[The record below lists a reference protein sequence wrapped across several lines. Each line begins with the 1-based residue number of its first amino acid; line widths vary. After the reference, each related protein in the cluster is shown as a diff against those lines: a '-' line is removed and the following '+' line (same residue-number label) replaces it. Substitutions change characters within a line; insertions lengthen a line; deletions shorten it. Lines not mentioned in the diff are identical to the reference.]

1 MDAFVFKAWSIIG
14 RYRSK
19 NKGHIVYFLFTER
32 PEMRGK
38 ARKTAS
44 PLKSEKRKVSNNLET
59 FAIPI
64 T

>member
-1 MDAFVFKAWSIIG
+1 
-14 RYRSK
+14 
-19 NKGHIVYFLFTER
+19 
-32 PEMRGK
+32 MREK